1 MFNDLIYAVRNM
13 TRNPGLS
20 TAVVLTLSLGIGLN
34 AAMFGII
41 DAVLLRPLPYREPG
55 RLVTILARIPSLRLE
70 GAFVEYNTFA
80 EFWRA
85 QSRSFEAMWAST
97 PAQVN
102 LTSGGEPERLL
113 MNRVNA
119 GFLSMIGTRTAL
131 GREFLPDEDLPGAP
145 RVAILSDA
153 LWKRRFS
160 SDSSVIGRSVVLDN
174 NTYTIVGVLPPDF
187 DFYPREVDI
196 YAPIAAST
204 ARTPTEP
211 TVGVHARLKPGV
223 TIASAQAEIDWLC
236 RRFAQQYPYPKD
248 WGARV
253 WPLHEFRVRGVR
265 QSFLV
270 LAAAVAI
277 VLLIACANVAN
288 LLLARASARRRE
300 MAVRSA
306 LGARRSRIV
315 RQLLTE
321 NAMFGV
327 LGGAFGLLFAWAA
340 IRSLPATLVQL
351 PATRPIGIDLRV
363 LCFTFAAASITTL
376 LFGLAPALAT
386 VEGGLAES
394 LKDGGRSGESL
405 RRSRFR
411 EVLIVVEVAL
421 ALMLVIGATLTVRSL
436 QHIAAVDPGFNPG
449 GVLTASIS
457 LPAVS
462 YDKEQSRVAFF
473 KALLQRL
480 EAAPGV
486 KSASMVS
493 DLPFS
498 YSKSGADVSVEGE
511 PLPSGTQVIA
521 FGRSIDPKY
530 FATLQVRLLKG
541 RRFSA
546 QDTAGAPIAIVNE
559 TMARRYW
566 PHRDPI
572 GKRFRLGRGAWIGV
586 VGVTADMRQNS
597 LSEEPDAEYY
607 MPHAQ
612 SPSPS
617 MGLVLR
623 ADSDPLRLAPALRA
637 AVRELDT
644 SLPVSDIAV
653 LSDSVDASTSTQRL
667 STTLFGLFALLAL
680 LLATVGIYGVISYS
694 TSRRTREIGL
704 RLALGAERRRIS
716 AMVVGRAAFLGGV
729 GVAAG
734 LAGGLLLSRLLGS
747 MLYGVSATD
756 PTAFVGAAV
765 FLLALAVLAGY
776 IPARRAARVDPVI
789 LLRNE

>member
-1 MFNDLIYAVRNM
+1 
-13 TRNPGLS
+13 
-20 TAVVLTLSLGIGLN
+20 
-34 AAMFGII
+34 
-41 DAVLLRPLPYREPG
+41 
-55 RLVTILARIPSLRLE
+55 
-70 GAFVEYNTFA
+70 
-80 EFWRA
+80 
-85 QSRSFEAMWAST
+85 
-97 PAQVN
+97 
-102 LTSGGEPERLL
+102 
-113 MNRVNA
+113 
-119 GFLSMIGTRTAL
+119 
-131 GREFLPDEDLPGAP
+131 
-145 RVAILSDA
+145 
-153 LWKRRFS
+153 
-160 SDSSVIGRSVVLDN
+160 
-174 NTYTIVGVLPPDF
+174 
-187 DFYPREVDI
+187 
-196 YAPIAAST
+196 
-204 ARTPTEP
+204 
-211 TVGVHARLKPGV
+211 
-223 TIASAQAEIDWLC
+223 
-236 RRFAQQYPYPKD
+236 
-248 WGARV
+248 
-253 WPLHEFRVRGVR
+253 
-265 QSFLV
+265 
-270 LAAAVAI
+270 
-277 VLLIACANVAN
+277 
-288 LLLARASARRRE
+288 
-300 MAVRSA
+300 
-306 LGARRSRIV
+306 
-315 RQLLTE
+315 
-321 NAMFGV
+321 
-327 LGGAFGLLFAWAA
+327 
-340 IRSLPATLVQL
+340 
-351 PATRPIGIDLRV
+351 
-363 LCFTFAAASITTL
+363 
-376 LFGLAPALAT
+376 
-386 VEGGLAES
+386 
-394 LKDGGRSGESL
+394 
-405 RRSRFR
+405 
-411 EVLIVVEVAL
+411 
-421 ALMLVIGATLTVRSL
+421 
-436 QHIAAVDPGFNPG
+436 
-449 GVLTASIS
+449 
-457 LPAVS
+457 
-462 YDKEQSRVAFF
+462 
-473 KALLQRL
+473 
-480 EAAPGV
+480 
-486 KSASMVS
+486 VS